1 MREFLYGRH
10 AVEEALLAGRRTVH
24 RLLMAEG
31 SRLPPTSA
39 LLKAAE
45 AKGIP
50 VEWVPRQRLDQ
61 IGNVNHQGVA
71 AEASSYPYVDVNDL
85 LQNSKPAIPLM
96 VLVLDCLQ
104 DPQNFGALIRT
115 AEAVGVT
122 GVVLPRYRSVSV
134 TSAVVN
140 ASAGAVEHLK
150 VALVPNLVAAM
161 EKMKKAGF
169 WLVGLEDVPSA
180 QRYDQADLNVSLGL
194 VVGSEG
200 QGLGRLVRRTC
211 DYVVRLPMS
220 GQITSLNASIAG
232 SIVLY
237 EAWRQRHSQAER
249 PATRPDR
256 RVADPAES
264 TKEA

>member
-1 MREFLYGRH
+1 MKEILYGRH
-10 AVEEALLAGRRTVH
+10 AVEEALLASRRTIFRV
-24 RLLMAEG
+24 LMAEG
-31 SRLPPTSA
+31 AKLPSTSRLM
-39 LLKAAE
+39 KAAE
-45 AKGIP
+45 ASGAP
-50 VEWVPRQRLDQ
+50 LQWVPRQHLDQ

-71 AEASSYPYVDVNDL
+71 AEVSDYPYLDIDDFL
-85 LQNSKPAIPLM
+85 ENSKTGTPPII
-96 VLVLDCLQ
+96 LVLDCLQ

-115 AEAVGVT
+115 AEAVGVV
-122 GVVLPRYRSVSV
+122 GVILPRYRSVSV
-134 TSAVVN
+134 TPAVVN

-169 WLVGLEDVPSA
+169 WLAGLEDAPGA
-180 QRYDQADLNVSLGL
+180 QRYDQADFNVALGL

-237 EAWRQRHSQAER
+237 EAWRQRNARAEQSS
-249 PATRPDR
+249 
-256 RVADPAES
+256 AES
-264 TKEA
+264 ETSN

>member
-1 MREFLYGRH
+1 MKEILYGRH
-10 AVEEALLAGRRTVH
+10 AVEEALLAGRRTIF

-31 SRLPPTSA
+31 AKLPPTSS
-39 LLKAAE
+39 LMKAAE
-45 AKGIP
+45 SSGAP
-50 VEWVPRQRLDQ
+50 LTWVPRQHLDQ
-61 IGNVNHQGVA
+61 IGNINHQGVA
-71 AEASSYPYVDVNDL
+71 AEVSAYPYTDIDDFL
-85 LQNSKPAIPLM
+85 ENSKTSGPPMA
-96 VLVLDCLQ
+96 LVLDCLQ

-134 TSAVVN
+134 TPAVVN

-150 VALVPNLVAAM
+150 VALVPNLVSAM
-161 EKMKKAGF
+161 EKMKQAGF
-169 WLVGLEDVPSA
+169 WLVGLEDVPGA
-180 QRYDQADLNVSLGL
+180 QRYDQADLNVPLGL

-211 DYVVRLPMS
+211 DFVVRLPMS

-237 EAWRQRHSQAER
+237 EAWRQRHAKMER
-249 PATRPDR
+249 ALPGAQI
-256 RVADPAES
+256 S
-264 TKEA
+264 G

>member
-1 MREFLYGRH
+1 LKEILYGRH
-10 AVEEALLAGRRTVH
+10 AVEETVLAGRRKVH

-31 SRLPPTSA
+31 SRLPPAST

-45 AKGIP
+45 SKGIP

-71 AEASSYPYVDVNDL
+71 AEASAYPYIDVDDL
-85 LQNSKPAIPLM
+85 LQQSTPAIPPM

-150 VALVPNLVAAM
+150 VALAPNLVAAM

-169 WLVGLEDVPSA
+169 WLVGLEDVPGA
-180 QRYDQADLNVSLGL
+180 QRYDQADLNVPLGL

-220 GQITSLNASIAG
+220 GQIASLNASIAG

-237 EAWRQRHSQAER
+237 EAWRQRHGQAQAEH
-249 PATRPDR
+249 PSARPD
-256 RVADPAES
+256 PA
-264 TKEA
+264 

>member
-1 MREFLYGRH
+1 MRGHMKEILYGRH
-10 AVEEALLAGRRTVH
+10 AVEETLLAGRRQVF
-24 RLLMAEG
+24 RVLLAEG
-31 SRLPPTSA
+31 AKLPSTST
-39 LLKAAE
+39 LMKVAE
-45 AKGIP
+45 SSGTPLA
-50 VEWVPRQRLDQ
+50 WVPRQHLDQ

-71 AEASSYPYVDVNDL
+71 AEVSAYPYIDIDDL
-85 LQNSKPAIPLM
+85 LQNSKKGVPPI

-115 AEAVGVT
+115 AESIGVA

-134 TSAVVN
+134 TPAVVN

-169 WLVGLEDVPSA
+169 WLVGLEDIPGA
-180 QRYDQADLNVSLGL
+180 QRYDQADLNVPLGL

-237 EAWRQRHSQAER
+237 EAWRQRSSEVDRPSVER
-249 PATRPDR
+249 LGA
-256 RVADPAES
+256 
-264 TKEA
+264 